1 MSRRIALSL
10 WMLAAILTIM
20 TLAASGAGALHLPVS
35 LLWRGSD
42 ETLRQIWLTIRLPR
56 VLLALV
62 TGGSL
67 ALAGCVMQGLFRNP
81 LADPGLLG
89 IRRGAGR
96 GAVGGHSPLAPRSD
110 DALRSHDRGIW
121 GGAGGHLRHFCP

>member
-67 ALAGCVMQGLFRNP
+67 ALAGCVMQGLFVIRWRIR
-81 LADPGLLG
+81 GCLG
-89 IRRGAGR
+89 SAAARRWPWRCGWSFPSR
-96 GAVGGHSPLAPRSD
+96 SPL
-110 DALRSHDRGIW
+110 
-121 GGAGGHLRHFCP
+121 